1 MKKTE
6 EQIEAHRRLCE
17 HFDDTLLGDGRT
29 CCTADLRALPTWQ
42 DPCGDGTVY
51 PCENE
56 CPYMKQFIMKIAM
69 ETLKPIIQTEEPD
82 KYGRTV
88 KVGIQ
93 EGSYSTFLQ
102 AMSIEEVEHLRDEL
116 IKFLSG
122 AKQPG
127 CFYIPEVSLNEMRE
141 QVKVGDTVQVRFE
154 EFGMPDK
161 HVPGRVVHPK
171 RVYKLV
177 SVTEKKGSHLKG
189 RTYNGWEEVKFHV
202 EQIIQVY
209 ESK

>member
-1 MKKTE
+1 MK
-6 EQIEAHRRLCE
+6 A
-17 HFDDTLLGDGRT
+17 
-29 CCTADLRALPTWQ
+29 
-42 DPCGDGTVY
+42 
-51 PCENE
+51 
-56 CPYMKQFIMKIAM
+56 
-69 ETLKPIIQTEEPD
+69 LKPIIETVEPD

-93 EGSYSTFLQ
+93 DGSYSTFLQ
-102 AMSIEEVEHLRDEL
+102 VMSIEEVEQFRDEL
-116 IKFLSG
+116 TKFLSG

-141 QVKVGDTVQVRFE
+141 QVKVEDTVKVRFE

-171 RVYKLV
+171 RVYKYVLV
-177 SVTEKKGSHLKG
+177 KERRGNHLKG
-189 RTYNGWEEVKFHV
+189 EVYGEGEVRFNVK
-202 EQIIQVY
+202 QIIQVY

>member
-1 MKKTE
+1 
-6 EQIEAHRRLCE
+6 
-17 HFDDTLLGDGRT
+17 
-29 CCTADLRALPTWQ
+29 
-42 DPCGDGTVY
+42 
-51 PCENE
+51 
-56 CPYMKQFIMKIAM
+56 M

-93 EGSYSTFLQ
+93 DGPSTCYFQL
-102 AMSIEEVEHLRDEL
+102 MSIEEVEQLRDEL
-116 IKFLSG
+116 TKFLSG

-141 QVKVGDTVQVRFE
+141 QVKVGDTVKVRFE

-161 HVPGRVVHPK
+161 HVSGRVVHPK
-171 RVYKLV
+171 RVYKYVLV
-177 SVTEKKGSHLKG
+177 KERRGNHLKG
-189 RTYNGWEEVKFHV
+189 EVYGEGEVRFNV

>member
-1 MKKTE
+1 
-6 EQIEAHRRLCE
+6 
-17 HFDDTLLGDGRT
+17 
-29 CCTADLRALPTWQ
+29 
-42 DPCGDGTVY
+42 
-51 PCENE
+51 
-56 CPYMKQFIMKIAM
+56 M

-93 EGSYSTFLQ
+93 DGLNTCYFQL
-102 AMSIEEVEHLRDEL
+102 MSIEEAEQLPDEL
-116 IKFLSG
+116 TKFLSG

-154 EFGMPDK
+154 VFGMPDK

-171 RVYKLV
+171 RVYKYVLV
-177 SVTEKKGSHLKG
+177 KERRGNHLKG
-189 RTYNGWEEVKFHV
+189 EVYGEGEVKFNV

>member
-1 MKKTE
+1 MK
-6 EQIEAHRRLCE
+6 A
-17 HFDDTLLGDGRT
+17 
-29 CCTADLRALPTWQ
+29 
-42 DPCGDGTVY
+42 
-51 PCENE
+51 
-56 CPYMKQFIMKIAM
+56 
-69 ETLKPIIQTEEPD
+69 LKPIIETVEPD

-93 EGSYSTFLQ
+93 DGSYSTFLQ
-102 AMSIEEVEHLRDEL
+102 VMSIEEVEQFRDEL
-116 IKFLSG
+116 TKFLSG

-127 CFYIPEVSLNEMRE
+127 CFYIPEVSLNEMHE
-141 QVKVGDTVQVRFE
+141 QVKVGDTVKVRFE

-171 RVYKLV
+171 RVYKYVLV
-177 SVTEKKGSHLKG
+177 KERQGNHLKG
-189 RTYNGWEEVKFHV
+189 EVYGEGEVRFNV

>member
-1 MKKTE
+1 MK
-6 EQIEAHRRLCE
+6 A
-17 HFDDTLLGDGRT
+17 
-29 CCTADLRALPTWQ
+29 
-42 DPCGDGTVY
+42 
-51 PCENE
+51 
-56 CPYMKQFIMKIAM
+56 
-69 ETLKPIIQTEEPD
+69 LKPIIETVEPD

-93 EGSYSTFLQ
+93 DGSYSTFLQ
-102 AMSIEEVEHLRDEL
+102 VMSIEEVEQFRDEL
-116 IKFLSG
+116 TKFLSG

-141 QVKVGDTVQVRFE
+141 QVKVGDTVKVRFE

-161 HVPGRVVHPK
+161 HVPGRVIAPK
-171 RVYKLV
+171 RVYRE
-177 SVTEKKGSHLKG
+177 VTITERRGNHLKG
-189 RTYNGWEEVKFHV
+189 CVLGMRDEVRFNV

>member
-1 MKKTE
+1 MK
-6 EQIEAHRRLCE
+6 A
-17 HFDDTLLGDGRT
+17 
-29 CCTADLRALPTWQ
+29 
-42 DPCGDGTVY
+42 
-51 PCENE
+51 
-56 CPYMKQFIMKIAM
+56 
-69 ETLKPIIQTEEPD
+69 LKPIIETVEPD

-93 EGSYSTFLQ
+93 DGSYSTFLQ
-102 AMSIEEVEHLRDEL
+102 VMSIEEVEQFRDEL
-116 IKFLSG
+116 TKFLSG

-141 QVKVGDTVQVRFE
+141 QVKVGDTVKVRFE

-171 RVYKLV
+171 RVYKYVLV
-177 SVTEKKGSHLKG
+177 KERRGNPLKG
-189 RTYNGWEEVKFHV
+189 EVYGEGEVRFNV
-202 EQIIQVY
+202 EQIIQAY